1 MHSET
6 KNSLSRRD
14 LIKASGILSA
24 GLTSLSA
31 SACQS
36 GEKPTRNVLNPASA
50 RLLKTFQLKY
60 PIFQAAP
67 GGEALAIAIAN
78 AGGMG
83 AITLGWTAPE
93 AAAKSVSRMLDA
105 TNGNFYGNFVL
116 HFGAGALQASLDA
129 GCPCVQFS
137 WGIPTRDMV
146 KRVRRSGAKLGIQV
160 SNLEGAELALTR
172 QPDFLICQGIEAG
185 GHVQATSSLAEGLSE
200 IVNRAGDVPVIAAG
214 GLSDGHDIRRVMNIG
229 AAGAVMGTR
238 FMATQES
245 DAHAVYKSKL
255 LEAEDHGTAYTN
267 CFNQDWDAAHR
278 VLRNETLSNWE
289 AVGCPLKSNKP
300 GEGEI
305 VATHPLMGAVT
316 RYAIMPPVRGHEGAL
331 DQMAMYAGT
340 GVGRINDLPRAEDLI
355 ERLWFE
361 TTAT

>member
-36 GEKPTRNVLNPASA
+36 GEKPTRNVLNPPSA

-93 AAAKSVSRMLDA
+93 AAAKSVSRM
-105 TNGNFYGNFVL
+105 
-116 HFGAGALQASLDA
+116 LDA

-229 AAGAVMGTR
+229 AAGAMMGTR

-289 AVGCPLKSNKP
+289 AVGCPLKGNKP